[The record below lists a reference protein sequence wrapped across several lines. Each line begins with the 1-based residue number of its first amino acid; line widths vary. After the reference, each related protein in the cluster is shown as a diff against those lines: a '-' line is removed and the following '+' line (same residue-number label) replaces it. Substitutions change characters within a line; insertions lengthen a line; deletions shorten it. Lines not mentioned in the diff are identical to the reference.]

1 MSTYR
6 DDMLAKARRVD
17 ARLYDAMT
25 KCCFTDTCLPQMVKA
40 LSMYSWQNTP
50 EENER
55 LEAAKY
61 YLRNKHKLQSKR
73 SA

>member
-1 MSTYR
+1 MATYR
-6 DDMLAKARRVD
+6 EEQLAKARQVD
-17 ARLYDAMT
+17 AKLYDAMT
-25 KCCFTDTCLPQMVKA
+25 KCCFTDTCLPQMIRA
-40 LSMYSWQNTP
+40 LSMLSFHNTP

-55 LEAAKY
+55 LEAARY

>member
-6 DDMLAKARRVD
+6 QDMLAKAKIVD

-25 KCCFTDTCLPQMVKA
+25 KCCFTDTCLPQMIKA
-40 LSMYSWQNTP
+40 LSMLSWSNTP

-55 LEAAKY
+55 LDAAKY
-61 YLRNKHKLQSKR
+61 YLRNKHKLNR
-73 SA
+73 A